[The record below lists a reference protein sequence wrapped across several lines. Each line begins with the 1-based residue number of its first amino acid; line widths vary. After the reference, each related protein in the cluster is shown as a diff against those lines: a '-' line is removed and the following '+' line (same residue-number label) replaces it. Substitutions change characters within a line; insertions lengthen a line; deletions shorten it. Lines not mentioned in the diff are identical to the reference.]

1 MKKYKIIYINLYVY
15 MPNPGSMYGTVKSSG
30 MDIFIDSTPAG
41 KNSHPPKTLQYP
53 NFNVYL
59 SNVG

>member
-1 MKKYKIIYINLYVY
+1 MEIIIGLTIK
-15 MPNPGSMYGTVKSSG
+15 GTVKSIEGWKFYRFYYVSWKK
-30 MDIFIDSTPAG
+30 FS
-41 KNSHPPKTLQYP
+41 SPKTLQYP